1 MAIEKSVNKD
11 EFINAL
17 TGKLQRLDRIFD
29 DFADTADWLETL
41 SDQQLADYFEGA
53 ITTQDANDI
62 KSIVGVVNAAGTT
75 FANHGNIGL
84 VRKAFG
90 PGVIQR

>member
-29 DFADTADWLETL
+29 DFADTAAWLATL
-41 SDQQLADYFEGA
+41 DDPGLAAYFGGD
-53 ITTQDANDI
+53 ISVQDANDI
-62 KSIVGVVNAAGTT
+62 KSIVGVVNAAGTA
-75 FANHGNIGL
+75 FASHANIDL

>member
-29 DFADTADWLETL
+29 DFADTQAWLATL
-41 SDQQLADYFEGA
+41 SDQELADYFEGA

-62 KSIVGVVNAAGTT
+62 KSIVGVVNAAGTA
-75 FANHGNIGL
+75 FSGHANVDL